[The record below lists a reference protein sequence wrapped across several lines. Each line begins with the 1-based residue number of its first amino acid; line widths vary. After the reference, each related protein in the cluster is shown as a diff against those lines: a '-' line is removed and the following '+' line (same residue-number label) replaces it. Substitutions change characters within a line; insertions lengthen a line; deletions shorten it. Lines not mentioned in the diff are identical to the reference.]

1 MSFTYAACG
10 KVRIKHEDF
19 GRIEEHLGLEHPLLL
34 HLSENE
40 IYCELDSDG
49 NIVEMWE
56 FYGRDVLD
64 SSETFF
70 SRISGFIKPGS
81 RYRWMYEDGT
91 TECRVW

>member
-10 KVRIKHEDF
+10 KVHIERKDF
-19 GRIEEHLGLEHPLLL
+19 EEIEEHLGLERPLLL
-34 HLSENE
+34 YLDENE
-40 IYCELDSDG
+40 IYCELVRDG

-56 FYGRDVLD
+56 FCGRDILD

-70 SRISGFIKPGS
+70 DRISGFIKPGS